1 MEDGEPIKQIE
12 TPKNKWLYP
21 TDEYGKMERGK
32 VYESQTYESGI
43 IENKTEEFTIISA
56 SAIGPLVPTINFQKP
71 MIRF

>member
-1 MEDGEPIKQIE
+1 MGDEEPIEQIK

-43 IENKTEEFTIISA
+43 IENKTEEFTIIPA
-56 SAIGPLVPTINFQKP
+56 RAYN
-71 MIRF
+71 